1 MSGALAPERVVA
13 SGHCPVCAA
22 RGRAVLAAPGHTRC
36 TVHLGRSPVWVET
49 TRTGQTRLT
58 VPAGA
63 RRRIAHPTGLQT
75 LCVSCASAGRD
86 TQGLPRDGEGSEALC
101 IPCWRSRADAA
112 QRRYAA
118 ELRAAAFE
126 DVADINEVCGAC
138 GQADAS
144 PACWLCGYAW
154 LAQMRARFEAD
165 QAAEADAVEARFAQ
179 LAECTDAE
187 TRVAELSAWV
197 DRLRSSIEEFSTGR
211 GHRGRAVHLLADLLA
226 RQAVA
231 RVSTRGRRS
240 RVALVCGVLAVDA
253 QARITRPGRARTAE
267 LAGVTERTV
276 TDCWAKAESLHWMQ
290 RTVQGRRLSFNER
303 TALGRSYDRAEFDL
317 AHLGGPDRAAAR
329 APYLPVALLV
339 LDELLAH
346 ALTLLEAAHDGVDAL
361 QARAGELTDQ
371 AALARRA
378 QLRAAV
384 AAARDTALTGAE
396 LIAAAQLG
404 NFFPPRAASTGMSVY
419 SCWSR
424 GLVQPPNNAHP
435 TSGDPSR
442 GNSGASRSPTRG
454 SGGAHRVARPRTGQS
469 QCASPRG
476 PRPRPEWHGWAY
488 PLAQG
493 IQRALKWLN
502 DTPLPRVA
510 ATIGARLGPDWT
522 IEAMLDSIGQAR
534 GGREL
539 LEAPR
544 RPLGYLR
551 SLLEQ
556 ALTGEAKPPYPA
568 RLRDEHRARVAA
580 ARRRDV
586 VDQAATT
593 AAELA
598 TARAGWNER
607 DAAARAE
614 RAGSGGARHAAVAAA
629 RAAARGDH
637 ATARAIAAAEAEDWP
652 AVAQPGAGTY
662 QSGPRDRDVPK
673 RQAR

>member
-1 MSGALAPERVVA
+1 MSGALAAERVVA

-22 RGRAVLAAPGHTRC
+22 RGRAVLAAQGHTRC
-36 TVHLGRSPVWVET
+36 TVHMGRSPVWVET
-49 TRTGQTRLT
+49 TSTGQTRLT
-58 VPAGA
+58 APAGA
-63 RRRIAHPTGLQT
+63 RRRIIHPTGVQT
-75 LCVSCASAGRD
+75 PCVRCAAAGVDR
-86 TQGLPRDGEGSEALC
+86 QGLPRDGDGSDALC
-101 IPCWRSRADAA
+101 VPCWRARTDRE
-112 QRRYAA
+112 RRRHAA
-118 ELRAAAFE
+118 EVRAAAL
-126 DVADINEVCGAC
+126 DVVDAAAVCAAC
-138 GQADAS
+138 GEPDPS
-144 PACWLCGYAW
+144 PSCWLCGWSW
-154 LAQMRARFEAD
+154 LAQARADHEHAQELEA
-165 QAAEADAVEARFAQ
+165 AAVEQRFAQ
-179 LAECTDAE
+179 LVECTEAE
-187 TRVAELSAWV
+187 ARVAELTAWV
-197 DRLRSSIEEFSTGR
+197 DRLRTSIEAFATGGR
-211 GHRGRAVHLLADLLA
+211 RGRAVDLLADLLHRDA
-226 RQAVA
+226 AA
-231 RVSTRGRRS
+231 RVSKRGRPS
-240 RVALVCGVLAVDA
+240 VLARVAGVLAVDA
-253 QARITRPGRARTAE
+253 AARVTRPGRARTAE
-267 LAGVTERTV
+267 LAGCAPRTV
-276 TDCWAKAESLHWMQ
+276 TDCWARAEALEWMQ
-290 RTVQGRRLSFNER
+290 RTVQGRKLTLHER

-317 AHLGGPDRAAAR
+317 AHLGGRDRAVAR
-329 APYLPVALLV
+329 AGYLPVALLV
-339 LDELLAH
+339 LHDLLQH
-346 ALTLLEAAHDGVDAL
+346 AEALLHAAQDDVDAL
-361 QARAGELTDQ
+361 HARTGTAMDM
-371 AALARRA
+371 AVMARRVH
-378 QLRAAV
+378 LRAAV
-384 AAARDTALTGAE
+384 ARARETALADAE
-396 LIAAAQLG
+396 HLAGHALNIC
-404 NFFPPRAASTGMSVY
+404 PPRAASTGMSVY

-424 GLVQPPNNAHP
+424 GLAQPPNNTHS
-435 TSGDPSR
+435 TSADPSR
-442 GNSGASRSPTRG
+442 GNSGASRSPTRAG
-454 SGGAHRVARPRTGQS
+454 DEAHRVARPRTGQS

-488 PLAQG
+488 PLAQAA
-493 IQRALKWLN
+493 QQALEWLQAA
-502 DTPLPRVA
+502 PLPRVA

-580 ARRRDV
+580 ACRRDV